1 MLPSLLTQLRR
12 IDKIAEDVERQL
24 FERLSESPWH
34 AIQVDESTDAENQAI
49 LLVYVCDTSIKMT
62 SRGIYSL
69 LYCCQLKQHDRKYSG
84 PLMNTVDVQ

>member
-1 MLPSLLTQLRR
+1 MNAWNVLGKWQLTRLGTLPSLLTQLRR

-49 LLVYVCDTSIKMT
+49 LPVC
-62 SRGIYSL
+62 
-69 LYCCQLKQHDRKYSG
+69 
-84 PLMNTVDVQ
+84 V